1 MQVPAQAPAAEK
13 QFSVRLLKNYH
24 PCGVFDVVGWHR
36 PKLERKDAAG
46 NMVVVQK
53 AEFIKGEMAPA
64 PYPGVGFPNKIW
76 AGTVI
81 RVPEAEARTMQKGR
95 IGELDFDD

>member
-1 MQVPAQAPAAEK
+1 MQVSAQSQATDK
-13 QFSVRLLKNYH
+13 KSVVRLEKNYH
-24 PCGVFDVVGWHR
+24 PCGEFEVVGWHR
-36 PKLERKDAAG
+36 PKIERKDAAG
-46 NMVVVQK
+46 NMVTVQK

-81 RVPEAEARTMQKGR
+81 RVPEPEARTMQRGK
-95 IGELDFDD
+95 IGVLDFED